1 MNNSFP
7 QKGLYAITPPF
18 KCDPADYLEK
28 IEASI
33 KAGVDALQIREKK
46 YLKTSAF
53 LNLLKTVKDLCGDYR
68 VQLIIND
75 SVMVAK
81 DLACGVHLGKDDS
94 SIKLARQEMGRN
106 AIIGVSCYN
115 SSLRA
120 VNYAKLGASYVALG
134 SFFESPTKPD
144 AVKCQLSELSKLKG
158 KLNIPVV
165 AIGGITRSNANLILK
180 HGADLIAIS
189 SYIYNSSNP
198 YIKIKNLQSIV
209 NKAA

>member
-81 DLACGVHLGKDDS
+81 DLAS
-94 SIKLARQEMGRN
+94 FGR
-106 AIIGVSCYN
+106 
-115 SSLRA
+115 
-120 VNYAKLGASYVALG
+120 
-134 SFFESPTKPD
+134 
-144 AVKCQLSELSKLKG
+144 
-158 KLNIPVV
+158 
-165 AIGGITRSNANLILK
+165 
-180 HGADLIAIS
+180 
-189 SYIYNSSNP
+189 
-198 YIKIKNLQSIV
+198 
-209 NKAA
+209 